1 MGRLAGSKHLKQ
13 QRRGGKGRVEWSG
26 GGRGQQMYERR
37 ERKGRVKVS
46 TTRAFVGG
54 GIFVLLEESVGF
66 VSNSLR
72 VVWM

>member
-1 MGRLAGSKHLKQ
+1 M
-13 QRRGGKGRVEWSG
+13 EWSG
-26 GGRGQQMYERR
+26 GGRGQHMYERR
-37 ERKGRVKVS
+37 ERKGRVKVA